1 MKIVIDLSG
10 KKSLHFPLFCCI
22 FAFLNFCSFH
32 LKAQHASLTVDSTIN
47 VIDGNIG
54 QYNNLHGGD
63 TIFLKAGNRN
73 KLLIRNFTGYTDSP
87 IIFLNKDGVV
97 FISTNDYYG
106 ISVINCRYIRISGRS
121 DSSNFYGIQINKV
134 ATGCG
139 IGIGAM
145 STDVE
150 VDHVLIE
157 NCLTAGIYAKTD
169 PDCTVLTTRDKFTQ
183 YNTFI
188 HDNYISHT
196 GNEGMY
202 IGSSS
207 YAGVTLNCAGKDTF
221 VLPPV
226 LDGVKIYNNIV
237 TNTGWDGIQVSSAV
251 LHCQVYNN
259 TVLNDSQAE
268 MPNQMSGILL
278 GGGSKCNCNNN
289 LIKDGKGDGIEN
301 HGLGGNSIFNNI
313 IVNAGRSYL
322 AVDPLQMKHGIFIS
336 DVSMMKDSAVTITF
350 NDIINPKSDGI
361 RFQSVK
367 SRNNI
372 VASNL
377 IVNPGNYYFYPVI
390 NTSFKATDAYIM
402 LPNAAADV
410 QMKNNFLTLSLQQ
423 AGVSINDYSVLPG
436 SPLINSGGNDF
447 AVPFDFN
454 YSRRPVGKLYD
465 VGAIEYNGGADTLRH
480 TFNEAPQLYPSPVRQ
495 YLQVKFLS
503 VQKENISSAIYDAA
517 GKLLLLQTHQITIP
531 GIQQLIINTQSLPHG
546 WYLLILQQG
555 VNIYSNKFIKL

>member
-1 MKIVIDLSG
+1 MKIVITLFE
-10 KKSLHFPLFCCI
+10 KKALNCRLFCCI

-47 VIDGNIG
+47 VIDGSTG
-54 QYNNLHGGD
+54 QYADLHGGD
-63 TIFLKAGNRN
+63 TIFLKAGSRN
-73 KLLIRNFTGYTDSP
+73 KLLIRNFSGYTDTP
-87 IIFLNKDGVV
+87 IIFLNKNGIV

-157 NCLTAGIYAKTD
+157 NCSTAGIYAKTD
-169 PDCTVLTTRDKFTQ
+169 PDCSVFTTREKFTQ
-183 YNTFI
+183 YNTFL
-188 HDNYISHT
+188 HDNYISKT
-196 GNEGMY
+196 GTEGMY

-226 LDGVKIYNNIV
+226 LNGVKIYNNIV
-237 TNTGWDGIQVSSAV
+237 TNTGWDGIQVSSAA

-268 MPNQMSGILL
+268 VPNQMSGILL

-289 LIKDGKGDGIEN
+289 LVKDGKGDGIEN

-313 IVNAGRSYL
+313 IVNAGRGYL
-322 AVDPLQMKHGIFIS
+322 TGNPLQMKHGIFVS
-336 DVSMMKDSAVTITF
+336 DVSMMKDSSVTIAF

-361 RFQSVK
+361 RFQSIK
-367 SRNNI
+367 SRDNI
-372 VASNL
+372 IASNL
-377 IVNPGNYYFYPVI
+377 IVNPGNYYFYPAI
-390 NTSFKATDAYIM
+390 NTSFKATDAYVM
-402 LPNAAADV
+402 LPSAAADV
-410 QMKNNFLTLSLQQ
+410 QVKNNFFTLSLQQ
-423 AGVSINDYSVLPG
+423 AGVNANDYSIMPG
-436 SPLINSGGNDF
+436 SPLINTGCSIFDLS
-447 AVPFDFN
+447 FDFN
-454 YSRRPVGKLYD
+454 YKRRRVGGLFD
-465 VGAIEYNGGADTLRH
+465 IGALEFCDGADTLQH
-480 TFNEAPQLYPSPVRQ
+480 TFKEAPQLYPNPVKDN
-495 YLQVKFLS
+495 LQVKYLS
-503 VQKENISSAIYDAA
+503 LEQGNVTLGIYNMA
-517 GKLLLLQTHQITIP
+517 GKLLQQQTYTVTVP
-531 GIQQLIINTQSLPHG
+531 GIQQLDANVKLLPQG
-546 WYLLILQQG
+546 CYFLTLQQDKK
-555 VNIYSNKFIKL
+555 NYTSKFIKL